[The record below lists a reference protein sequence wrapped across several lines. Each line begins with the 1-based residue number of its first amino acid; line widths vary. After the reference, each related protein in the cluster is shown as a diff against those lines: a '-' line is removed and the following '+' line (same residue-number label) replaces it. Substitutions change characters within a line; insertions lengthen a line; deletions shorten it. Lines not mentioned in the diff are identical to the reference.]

1 MQEIFLWYF
10 EQKGVDNPERFLG
23 VNVGVNNENTLSP
36 TLSNDINPSPQPS
49 PEGRGGNALNPENPQ
64 SQNLPQDLPSQFD
77 VDAILNLLKLVY
89 QYAKENGKDSFEM
102 EELVK
107 SMEQL
112 LEEK

>member
-1 MQEIFLWYF
+1 MGEGEELMQ
-10 EQKGVDNPERFLG
+10 
-23 VNVGVNNENTLSP
+23 
-36 TLSNDINPSPQPS
+36 
-49 PEGRGGNALNPENPQ
+49 PENPQ
-64 SQNLPQDLPSQFD
+64 SQNLPPQNLPQQFD

-89 QYAKENGKDSFEM
+89 QYAKENGGDSSEL